1 MSDTEH
7 ENEPSSSALNSAAK
21 QSPDT
26 PESTNAP
33 EQPADDGSA
42 SQADKSSAVTSAPA
56 PPAPRRSGRGLAVLA
71 LTLGL
76 IATAGAGYALYQIE
90 WVQKLAHV
98 QQNAQLDRQ
107 LDSLKAT
114 VKQLAEQDAQLR
126 QSQQTLA
133 QNNEGIKTGLQ
144 GLAKQ
149 QETLT
154 GSLEKVYTQL
164 NRSLDSWA
172 LEEVEQL
179 MRIAN
184 QSLVLNRDVSTA
196 IAGLEL
202 ADERLKEL
210 GDPALLPVRRQIAN
224 DVASLK
230 SVPEVDIS
238 GIALRLASMRDT
250 IANLPLQQQ
259 FQRDLAAKPT
269 QTAAATESGWLTST
283 KELLSDTLGVI
294 RIQNITAPVRPLLTP
309 EQRHFLQGN
318 LRLMLGGAQLAALRG
333 DTATY
338 RDNLKQAQQWLR
350 EYFRQGDGRVKK
362 AIDDIGELAKL
373 ELNPQ
378 LPDISGSANALE
390 ASKQKLAQGQK
401 KAE

>member
-1 MSDTEH
+1 MSDTDT
-7 ENEPSSSALNSAAK
+7 ENQASSPALNSAAK
-21 QSPDT
+21 ESPDT
-26 PESTNAP
+26 PESADATV
-33 EQPADDGSA
+33 QPSDDGSA
-42 SQADKSSAVTSAPA
+42 SLEDKNNAGTSSRAPA
-56 PPAPRRSGRGLAVLA
+56 APYRGGRGLALLA
-71 LTLGL
+71 LFLGL

-90 WVQKLAHV
+90 WVQKLAQV
-98 QQNAQLDRQ
+98 QQNAALDRQ
-107 LDSLKAT
+107 FDSLKAT
-114 VKQLAEQDAQLR
+114 VKQLAEQDAQLQ
-126 QSQQTLA
+126 QSQQTLS
-133 QNNEGIKTGLQ
+133 QNNEGIKTGLL

-149 QETLT
+149 QESLT

-164 NRSLDSWA
+164 NRTLDSWA

-179 MRIAN
+179 LRIAN
-184 QSLVLNRDVSTA
+184 QSLVLNRDVNTA

-202 ADERLKEL
+202 ADERLKDL

-230 SVPEVDIS
+230 SVPEVDVS

-250 IANLPLQQQ
+250 VANLPLQQQ
-259 FQRDLAAKPT
+259 AQRDLAAKPT
-269 QTAAATESGWLTST
+269 QTAAADSGWLTST

-350 EYFRQGDGRVKK
+350 EYYQQGDGRVKK
-362 AIDDIGELAKL
+362 AIDDIAQLAAL